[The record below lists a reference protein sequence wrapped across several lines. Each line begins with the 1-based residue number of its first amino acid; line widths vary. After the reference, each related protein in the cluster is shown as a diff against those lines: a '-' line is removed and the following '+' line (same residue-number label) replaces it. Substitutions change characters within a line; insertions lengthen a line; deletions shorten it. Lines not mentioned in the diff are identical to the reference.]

1 MNLKQSLNNFMSNTY
16 LNFGDKLP
24 SKSTTFILIKYVL
37 IVFIC
42 LILAAS
48 VILIPFAPKLI
59 HELEPHATP
68 EQLSAY
74 KAELI
79 LGLVVIVIFFAIGFY
94 GVYKEHFCMSA
105 AFTIFM
111 IFLLIGSI
119 ADEANGIIVIAIFT
133 ICSIAFSVLIR
144 SNKIPVTSPSLS
156 SPA

>member
-1 MNLKQSLNNFMSNTY
+1 MNLKQSLNSFISNSY
-16 LNFGDKLP
+16 NNFGDKLP
-24 SKSTTFILIKYVL
+24 SKSTTFILVKYVL

-59 HELEPHATP
+59 AELEPHATP

-74 KAELI
+74 KTELV
-79 LGLVVIVIFFAIGFY
+79 LGLVVILAFFSMGFY
-94 GVYKEHFCMSA
+94 GIWKEHFCMST

-111 IFLLIGSI
+111 IFLLIGSV

-133 ICSIAFSVLIR
+133 IFSVVFTAMVR
-144 SNKIPVTSPSLS
+144 SNSIPVNSQTVLS
-156 SPA
+156 NA

>member
-1 MNLKQSLNNFMSNTY
+1 MNLKQSVNSFLSNSY

-37 IVFIC
+37 IVFVC

-48 VILIPFAPKLI
+48 VILIPFSPKLI
-59 HELEPHATP
+59 AELEPHATP
-68 EQLSAY
+68 DQLSAY
-74 KAELI
+74 KTELI
-79 LGLVVIVIFFAIGFY
+79 LGLIVILVFFSIGFY
-94 GVYKEHFCMSA
+94 GLYKEHFCMSA

-133 ICSIAFSVLIR
+133 VLSIIFTALIR
-144 SNKIPVTSPSLS
+144 SNSIPVNPGQGSI
-156 SPA
+156 A